1 MELQKEDDMRA
12 DIPAE
17 ILFIVAILLT
27 IVSLFVFGLIVKR
40 LLVLI
45 KGKGIWIFPIIGSL
59 FLLVLAVFHVY
70 RMLFYFPLLGT
81 AGPADLFDLIIGS
94 LSLSRIESFLL
105 LGSGLFSLVGGVLY
119 YTASSR

>member
-1 MELQKEDDMRA
+1 MRA

-17 ILFIVAILLT
+17 ILFIIAILLT
-27 IVSLFVFGLIVKR
+27 IVSLVIFGLIIKR

-45 KGKGIWIFPIIGSL
+45 KGKAIWIFPIIGSL
-59 FLLVLAVFHVY
+59 CLLALAVFHIY

-94 LSLSRIESFLL
+94 LSLARIESFLL
-105 LGSGLFSLVGGVLY
+105 LGSGLFSLIGGVLY
-119 YTASSR
+119 YAASSK

>member
-1 MELQKEDDMRA
+1 MRA

-27 IVSLFVFGLIVKR
+27 IVSLIVYGLIIKK

-45 KGKGIWIFPIIGSL
+45 KGKVIWIFPVLGSIFLIG
-59 FLLVLAVFHVY
+59 LAIFHIY

-81 AGPADLFDLIIGS
+81 AGPADIFDLIVGS

-105 LGSGLFSLVGGVLY
+105 LGSGLCSLIGGFLY
-119 YTASSR
+119 YSASSK

>member
-1 MELQKEDDMRA
+1 MRA

-27 IVSLFVFGLIVKR
+27 IISLIIYGLIIKK

-45 KGKGIWIFPIIGSL
+45 KSKGMWIFPIIGSI
-59 FLLVLAVFHVY
+59 FLIVLAVFHVY

-81 AGPADLFDLIIGS
+81 AGPADLFDLIVGS

-105 LGSGLFSLVGGVLY
+105 LGSGIFSLIGGILY
-119 YTASSR
+119 YSASSK

>member
-1 MELQKEDDMRA
+1 MRA

-17 ILFIVAILLT
+17 FLFIVAVLLT
-27 IVSLFVFGLIVKR
+27 VLSLIIYGLIIKK

-45 KGKGIWIFPIIGSL
+45 KGKGIWIFPVVGSM
-59 FLLVLAVFHVY
+59 FLIALAIFHIY

-81 AGPADLFDLIIGS
+81 AGPSDLFDLIIGS

-105 LGSGLFSLVGGVLY
+105 LGSGIFSLLGGVFY
-119 YTASSR
+119 YSASSK

>member
-1 MELQKEDDMRA
+1 MRA

-27 IVSLFVFGLIVKR
+27 IFSLVIFGLIVKR

-45 KGKGIWIFPIIGSL
+45 QGKGIWILPIIASL
-59 FLLVLAVFHVY
+59 CLIILAVVHVY

-81 AGPADLFDLIIGS
+81 AGPADLFELIVGS
-94 LSLSRIESFLL
+94 LSLARIESFLL
-105 LGSGLFSLVGGVLY
+105 LGSGIFALIGGILY
-119 YTASSR
+119 YSASSK

>member
-1 MELQKEDDMRA
+1 MRA

-17 ILFIVAILLT
+17 ILFTVAILLT
-27 IVSLFVFGLIVKR
+27 IVSLIIYGLIIKR

-45 KGKGIWIFPIIGSL
+45 KGKVIWIFPVLGSISL
-59 FLLVLAVFHVY
+59 IVLAVFHIY

-105 LGSGLFSLVGGVLY
+105 LGSGVFSLIGGLLY
-119 YTASSR
+119 YSASSK

>member
-1 MELQKEDDMRA
+1 MKA

-17 ILFIVAILLT
+17 ILLIVAILLVV
-27 IVSLFVFGLIVKR
+27 VSLIIYGLIIKR

-45 KGKGIWIFPIIGSL
+45 KGKGIWIFPIIGSV
-59 FLLVLAVFHVY
+59 FLIALAIFHIY
-70 RMLFYFPLLGT
+70 RMLFYFPLLGI

-105 LGSGLFSLVGGVLY
+105 LGSGIFSVIGGFLY
-119 YTASSR
+119 YLASSR

>member
-1 MELQKEDDMRA
+1 MKA

-27 IVSLFVFGLIVKR
+27 LVSLFIFGLIIKR

-45 KGKGIWIFPIIGSL
+45 KGKGIWIFPVVGGL
-59 FLLVLAVFHVY
+59 FLLALAVFHVY

-81 AGPADLFDLIIGS
+81 AGPADLFDLIVGS

-105 LGSGLFSLVGGVLY
+105 LGSGLFSLIGGVLY
-119 YTASSR
+119 YAASSK

>member
-81 AGPADLFDLIIGS
+81 AGPADLFDLIVGS